1 MTESTS
7 EKRVT
12 NNKEINTNKVGGII
26 MRTKKYTHG
35 ITFFMTPQMYEDIR
49 KLSDQR
55 EVSISEVF
63 RNIVSEYLERHQRDE
78 NERPNA

>member
-63 RNIVSEYLERHQRDE
+63 RNIVSEYLERHQLDE

>member
-1 MTESTS
+1 
-7 EKRVT
+7 
-12 NNKEINTNKVGGII
+12 